1 MRNRFLFAGVS
12 LLATLCTALPA
23 FAQAAEEDASSTGN
37 PDIVVTATPFS
48 HNALE
53 TPAIPVKIDA
63 DEIRRTGGASIADSL
78 QNVPGISSSGFAQG
92 ASRPIIRGMDSNRV
106 RLLENG
112 TSISDVSDIGP
123 DHGTPIDPLT
133 ARSIE
138 VVRGA
143 ATLRYGSQ
151 AIGGVINILN
161 DRVPMRHADDPLRG
175 EFNTSYATVNDATEV
190 SGLVDARAGTL
201 ALHAD
206 AFYRRTGDYDTPL
219 GRQDNSFFKGWGGA
233 VGGSIF
239 TPGNSHVGV
248 AVIHYDADY
257 GIPAEEAFI
266 TMRQTKVITRSVF
279 NLGSGDEE
287 LHIDGSWADYQHSE
301 VEPDGTLATTF
312 KNREGNLRGELLLG
326 GIGPVTNTALG
337 AEYQHRDFSALG
349 DGADYLQPATSR
361 NIAGY
366 GFAEVELSKRVHVEG
381 SVRAERV
388 QVTGSPASGLFTAR
402 EYTPVSGAIGALFE
416 PAEGIKLGLT
426 ASTTARAPALTEL
439 FARGSHD
446 GPQTYETGDP
456 DLVPE
461 RARAIELS
469 LRVNQ
474 GPFEFDGSVYSTTF
488 DNYVYGDL
496 TGQSCEGDGTCVAGP
511 GLPYREVFYRQQGAH
526 FRGLEGEARL
536 DLIKTGSVLLRARLM
551 GDYTRATLDDGSNVP
566 RIAPWRIGGGI
577 DYTSSQ
583 FDAGFSY
590 TRFARQDRFGLFDT
604 PTEAYDALSLHV
616 AWRPFPQ
623 HPGIELGLTGQN
635 LTNAVQRHATS
646 FNKDLV
652 IAPGRS
658 IRVTLRAATF

>member
-1 MRNRFLFAGVS
+1 MKNAS
-12 LLATLCTALPA
+12 LLASISILAALSGALPA
-23 FAQAAEEDASSTGN
+23 QAQSADEDASATGN

-48 HNALE
+48 HTALE

-63 DEIRRTGGASIADSL
+63 DQIRRTGGASIADSL

-123 DHGTPIDPLT
+123 DHGTPIDPLS

-151 AIGGVINILN
+151 AIGGVINVLN
-161 DRVPMRHADDPLRG
+161 DRVPMRHAQDPLRG
-175 EFNTSYATVNDATEV
+175 EFGASYATVNDAAEV
-190 SGLVDARAGTL
+190 SGLVDARAGAV

-206 AFYRRTGDYDTPL
+206 GFYRHTGDYETPL
-219 GRQDNSFFKGWGGA
+219 GLQTNSFFKGWGGA
-233 VGGSIF
+233 LGGSVF
-239 TPGNSHVGV
+239 TPGNSHVGL

-266 TMRQTKVITRSVF
+266 TMRQTKLITRSVF

-326 GIGPVTNTALG
+326 GIGPVTNLALG
-337 AEYQHRDFSALG
+337 GEYQHRDFSALG

-361 NIAGY
+361 NLAAY
-366 GFAEVELSKRVHVEG
+366 VFAEVKLSERVHVEG
-381 SVRAERV
+381 SARVERV
-388 QVTGSPASGLFTAR
+388 RVTGTPASGTFTRR
-402 EYTPVSGAIGALFE
+402 EYTPLSGALGLLFE
-416 PAEGIKLGLT
+416 PTDGIKLGLT
-426 ASTTARAPALTEL
+426 ASTTARAPALTES
-439 FARGSHD
+439 FARGGHD
-446 GPQTYETGDP
+446 GPQTFETGDP
-456 DLVPE
+456 DLIPE

-469 LRVNQ
+469 LRVSQ
-474 GPFEFDGSVYSTTF
+474 GPFEFDGSVYSTSF
-488 DNYVYGDL
+488 DNYIYGDL
-496 TGQSCEGDGTCVAGP
+496 TGRSCEDDGTCVAGP
-511 GLPYREVFYRQQGAH
+511 GLPLREVFYRQQGAH
-526 FRGLEGEARL
+526 FRGVEAEARL
-536 DLIKTGSVLLRARLM
+536 DLIKTGTALLRARLM

-566 RIAPWRIGGGI
+566 RIAPWRIGGGL
-577 DYTSSQ
+577 DYTSSR
-583 FDAGFSY
+583 FDLGASY
-590 TRFARQDRFGLFDT
+590 TRYARQDRFGQFDT
-604 PTEAYDALSLHV
+604 PTDGYDALSLHI
-616 AWRPFPQ
+616 AWRPFAQ
-623 HPGIELGLTGQN
+623 HPGIELGVVGQN
-635 LTNAVQRHATS
+635 LTNAVQRQATS

-652 IAPGRS
+652 VAPGRS
-658 IRVTLRAATF
+658 IRFTLKVASF